1 MANAF
6 ENTHEERRIIAKKKI
21 CGYDLVNTTTEKE
34 FGEANTIGQ
43 QPDKAITADAAHLVA
58 YTCDL
63 DFGVNNEHPE
73 SYEGVVYYFDHW
85 VICTP
90 SIISQP
96 CTDIREDWVQVTY
109 LLEYRED
116 MQVLMR
122 KKDLKQIGFR
132 LYLTERIKNTINFL
146 NRSNFPA
153 SHNLEDIKA
162 YRDIATILSFIYTY
176 DIDLF
181 GLGSKDDYML
191 IWSTD
196 NDDKVYQFELVRLPA
211 KVEQIPSKEWLN
223 NLRQTGVEEEIK
235 PETSHPS
242 TENVKKGLNIL
253 GMDLKDNESES
264 SNPLKEESFSKAMK
278 EILSFND
285 FEIREN
291 PFINMSNNSDEA
303 FLHIRV
309 YAFYLEYIFN
319 HNSLDEND
327 MYSFKE
333 AVTYLHNK
341 YAAIMKNVNTSD
353 DKDADET
360 YKIICLLDDAVYD
373 YSYKDIVSS
382 SATYFIA
389 KLHALLSL
397 SYRADI
403 THILANNCVQCLN
416 VLIKMRNKDVEDG
429 CPIDSLTKTHHAIIM
444 NRLVTWMT
452 NNMSVIK
459 EYKEMTSF
467 EIKIK
472 DDYHMELVIDM
483 H

>member
-1 MANAF
+1 MANTF
-6 ENTHEERRIIAKKKI
+6 ENTHEERKIIAKKKI

-90 SIISQP
+90 GIISQP
-96 CTDIREDWVQVTY
+96 CTDIREDWVQATY
-109 LLEYRED
+109 LLEYKED

-122 KKDLKQIGFR
+122 KKDLNQIGFR

-162 YRDIATILSFIYTY
+162 YRDIATMLSFINKY

-211 KVEQIPSKEWLN
+211 KVEQVPSKEWLN
-223 NLRQTGVEEEIK
+223 NLRQTGTEEEIK

-242 TENVKKGLNIL
+242 TSKEEEIKFKASLPKENEEYISAYASTVYANTIASTLATQNAKEGFVSEVKKMMAESNVDVDVRLSLADNCIILLNTL
-253 GMDLKDNESES
+253 V
-264 SNPLKEESFSKAMK
+264 AM
-278 EILSFND
+278 
-285 FEIREN
+285 
-291 PFINMSNNSDEA
+291 
-303 FLHIRV
+303 
-309 YAFYLEYIFN
+309 
-319 HNSLDEND
+319 
-327 MYSFKE
+327 
-333 AVTYLHNK
+333 
-341 YAAIMKNVNTSD
+341 VN
-353 DKDADET
+353 
-360 YKIICLLDDAVYD
+360 
-373 YSYKDIVSS
+373 KDI
-382 SATYFIA
+382 
-389 KLHALLSL
+389 
-397 SYRADI
+397 D
-403 THILANNCVQCLN
+403 
-416 VLIKMRNKDVEDG
+416 DG
-429 CPIDSLTKTHHAIIM
+429 CPLDNVNDTEHAKTMYELFGWAVSNMDLLNLKKDIDEMSLSVDNAHHINLTI
-444 NRLVTWMT
+444 
-452 NNMSVIK
+452 S
-459 EYKEMTSF
+459 
-467 EIKIK
+467 
-472 DDYHMELVIDM
+472 M